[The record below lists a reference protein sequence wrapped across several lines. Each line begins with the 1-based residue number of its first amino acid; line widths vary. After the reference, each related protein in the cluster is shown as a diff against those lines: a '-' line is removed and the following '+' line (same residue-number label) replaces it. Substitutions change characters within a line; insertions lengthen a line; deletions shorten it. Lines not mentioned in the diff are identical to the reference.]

1 MFLRYINAIA
11 VFALLGSAAYAYSI
25 KYETILYSAKIQKL
39 KNANEKQRDRIGMLR
54 AEWAHLSRPER
65 VQELSDRHLKL
76 QQLELDQI
84 VSFKEIPERP
94 PKTDSIGRKLK
105 LLGLDVSTATPGSG
119 ASDVTGSIP
128 SSRKKAASRKSSVT
142 RRNSAAVKTG
152 AGR

>member
-1 MFLRYINAIA
+1 MLLRYVNAIA

-65 VQELSDRHLKL
+65 IQELSDKHLHL
-76 QQLELDQI
+76 QQLQLSQI
-84 VSFKEIPERP
+84 VSFKDLPERP

-105 LLGLDVSTATPGSG
+105 ALGLDAPTATPGSSKNKAG
-119 ASDVTGSIP
+119 VTP
-128 SSRKKAASRKSSVT
+128 SSRKPGSKP
-142 RRNSAAVKTG
+142 
-152 AGR
+152 